1 MKIRN
6 RFPVVA
12 KQKKHQLE
20 TDIEKVHIIYMAVNE
35 MWKWINSIFLNIHIE
50 VTLSNSC
57 QESIIKSNVFSVRSF
72 GLT

>member
-1 MKIRN
+1 MTQLQVNYFPFEEYMHSDMKIRN

-35 MWKWINSIFLNIHIE
+35 MWK
-50 VTLSNSC
+50 
-57 QESIIKSNVFSVRSF
+57 
-72 GLT
+72 